1 MGKLYFN
8 YLMEILQPNI
18 IFHRIVLLYII
29 LFYNGSS
36 EYILVAQSENREL
49 EILNENLYNEFIKD
63 FSL

>member
-1 MGKLYFN
+1 
-8 YLMEILQPNI
+8 MEILQPNI